1 VFEQLKENPPKKD
14 SPLDLPSLTDEQKLD
29 LVVAWKLRG
38 VSITVLAKT
47 FGVSRR
53 TIYNWLA
60 KAKGDYISN
69 MEEQTYLELIAE
81 NDLSLE
87 HLESIA
93 LAELDRITSPEYGM
107 GKEGQV
113 HVKTSKASVREL
125 SELLRTVASIRDQ
138 RMKLHTTV
146 GLIPRVPDK
155 IHTKISHKL
164 EDSTEEYQMTAD
176 DLRLTMIEKL
186 NRISR
191 L

>member
-1 VFEQLKENPPKKD
+1 
-14 SPLDLPSLTDEQKLD
+14 
-29 LVVAWKLRG
+29 
-38 VSITVLAKT
+38 
-47 FGVSRR
+47 
-53 TIYNWLA
+53 
-60 KAKGDYISN
+60 